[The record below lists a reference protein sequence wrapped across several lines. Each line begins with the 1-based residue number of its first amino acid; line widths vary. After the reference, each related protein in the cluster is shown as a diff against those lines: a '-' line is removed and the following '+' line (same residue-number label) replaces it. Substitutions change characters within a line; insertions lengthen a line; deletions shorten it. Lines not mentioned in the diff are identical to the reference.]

1 MAYVSLDSQQIKK
14 ANKKHKYSKEQVE
27 QLEKCMDPKT
37 GPLYF
42 METFMKIQ
50 HPTKGEMP
58 FTPYPYQKRLIEAYN
73 NHRFS
78 ISMLPRQTGKTT
90 CASGY
95 LIWYAMFYPDSSI
108 LIAAHKYAGASD
120 IMSRVRYAYEM
131 LPGWIKAGVNQ
142 YNRNSIEFDN
152 GSKIMATTTTEN
164 TGRGMSLTMIYCDE
178 FAFVQPPDKAKEFW
192 TSLSPTLSTGG
203 KCLITSTPN
212 SDEDQFAMI
221 WKEANKRFD
230 EYGNDQI
237 VGTNGFYAMKAHW
250 SEHPDRNEEWA
261 ETERS
266 RIGEERFRREHEC
279 EFLIF
284 DETLISSLT
293 LADMEGVSP
302 VEVTGQVRWFK
313 RPTPGHT
320 YMVSLDPSMGTGGDF
335 AAIQI
340 FELPTFEQVGEW
352 QHNMTPMNQQVRIL
366 QQINKHIHDTIIE
379 KDASATPQIFYSME
393 NNTIGEAAL
402 MSVMDIGEE
411 NIMGMF
417 LSEPIRKGHRRKF
430 RRGFNTTA
438 KFKIDAC
445 TKFKE
450 LVESG
455 KMKLNSQLLIS
466 ELKDFVATGLSYKA
480 KPGQHDDLV
489 SACLLMTRMM
499 KVLADFDPKI
509 FEKWT
514 DRSSEMTTPMPI
526 FGNFYG

>member
-1 MAYVSLDSQQIKK
+1 
-14 ANKKHKYSKEQVE
+14 
-27 QLEKCMDPKT
+27 
-37 GPLYF
+37 
-42 METFMKIQ
+42 
-50 HPTKGEMP
+50 
-58 FTPYPYQKRLIEAYN
+58 
-73 NHRFS
+73 
-78 ISMLPRQTGKTT
+78 
-90 CASGY
+90 
-95 LIWYAMFYPDSSI
+95 
-108 LIAAHKYAGASD
+108 
-120 IMSRVRYAYEM
+120 
-131 LPGWIKAGVNQ
+131 
-142 YNRNSIEFDN
+142 
-152 GSKIMATTTTEN
+152 MATTTTEN

-212 SDEDQFAMI
+212 SDEDQFALI

-230 EYGNDQI
+230 EYGNDKI

-261 ETERS
+261 ETERA

-293 LADMEGVSP
+293 LADMEGVAP
-302 VEVTGQVRWFK
+302 VENTGQVRWFK
-313 RPTPGHT
+313 RPTPGNT

-335 AAIQI
+335 AAIQV
-340 FELPTFEQVGEW
+340 FELPTFEQIGEW
-352 QHNMTPMNQQVRIL
+352 QHNMTPMNQQVKIL
-366 QQINKHIHDTIIE
+366 QGINKHIHDTIIE
-379 KDASATPQIFYSME
+379 RDPQATPQIFYSME

-402 MSVMDIGEE
+402 MRVMDIGEE

-455 KMKLNSQLLIS
+455 KMKINSKLLIS

-489 SACLLMTRMM
+489 MSCLLMTRMM

-509 FEKWT
+509 FERWT
-514 DRSSEMTTPMPI
+514 DRSSELTTPMPI
-526 FGNFYG
+526 FGSFYG